1 MQFKSCKL
9 AVVLLLL
16 HTSFALADHR
26 RHFHYHRHRHG
37 PSALGVALKV
47 LPYLASARR
56 SYRYSSVRYYGP
68 YGYRSYGSYCYG
80 YPFYTRTYHY
90 AVPLRP
96 YFYQPY
102 GVFYS
107 AGSNRV
113 DYNLPPVYQPAE
125 LAYGPQA
132 LKQFF
137 GLDRDYATRPV
148 LPASRLV
155 DLSTT
160 KREPV
165 IAASVRGS
173 SPAELAR
180 ARRDV
185 TNGDRLFRDGKYH
198 EALQKYKSASR
209 QATDLA
215 EAHFRQGISLI
226 ATGRYE
232 LAATSVKKG
241 IQLSPEFVVSGF
253 RLDEIY
259 GDAHLAKSTHVE
271 SLARAA
277 LERPDDSDMLFLLGM
292 FLHLDGESDRAKKF
306 FRRASELAGSADAHV
321 RPWLKGAKPKTTAD
335 KEA

>member
-1 MQFKSCKL
+1 MQSKFCKL

-16 HTSFALADHR
+16 PASFALADHKR
-26 RHFHYHRHRHG
+26 RSYHHYKRG
-37 PSALGVALKV
+37 PSALGIALKV
-47 LPYLASARR
+47 LPYVAGAHR
-56 SYRYSSVRYYGP
+56 SYRYSSIKYYGP
-68 YGYRSYGSYCYG
+68 YGYKAFGGYCYG
-80 YPFYTRTYHY
+80 YPTFTRTYHY
-90 AVPLRP
+90 SVPLRP
-96 YFYQPY
+96 IPYYYNPY
-102 GVFYS
+102 GVYYS

-113 DYNLPPVYQPAE
+113 DYNLPPVYYPAE

-137 GLDRDYATRPV
+137 GLDRGYATRPV
-148 LPASRLV
+148 LPASRIV
-155 DLSTT
+155 DLSKT
-160 KREPV
+160 KLDPV
-165 IAASVRGS
+165 VTSTGRS
-173 SPAELAR
+173 SLADLAR

-209 QATDLA
+209 GAGDLA

-232 LAATSVKKG
+232 LAATSIKKG
-241 IQLSPEFVVSGF
+241 MQVSPEFVNSGF
-253 RLDEIY
+253 RLEEIY

-271 SLARAA
+271 SLARTA

-292 FLHLDGESDRAKKF
+292 LLHLDGESDRAMKF
-306 FRRASELAGSADAHV
+306 FRRASDLAAGADAHV
-321 RPWLKGAKPKTTAD
+321 RPLLKDEKPRAATD